1 MGVMLGAIETF
12 ISLGRFAC
20 SMILVKERVIFFRV
34 KPVYQGLA
42 NTFLCSHRVIT
53 EKL

>member
-12 ISLGRFAC
+12 ISLGRFA